1 MATKEG
7 GMHFDPGERTYADRL
22 KTNVSYNER
31 IKRNVLEITV
41 EKIDSDAEIIISENS
56 VVRVLKSIGMDIM
69 SQVEGYQVQ
78 YNGRTS
84 LISVWATEDLDLER
98 FCKAEAII
106 IGKGIVKGQIRPATR
121 RDVSL
126 TVSGLD
132 FNTPDSLIFEY
143 IQKFGATIVSNNVVY
158 SKYNEGPFKGKYNG
172 ERKYSV
178 NFTNGNMGTY
188 HFLDGAKIKIFYRG
202 NIRTCGRCHSS
213 SYYCPGK
220 GIAKD

>member
-1 MATKEG
+1 M
-7 GMHFDPGERTYADRL
+7 GELALFQFGLL
-22 KTNVSYNER
+22 KILTWR
-31 IKRNVLEITV
+31 
-41 EKIDSDAEIIISENS
+41 
-56 VVRVLKSIGMDIM
+56 
-69 SQVEGYQVQ
+69 
-78 YNGRTS
+78 
-84 LISVWATEDLDLER
+84 W

-106 IGKGIVKGQIRPATR
+106 IGKGIVTGQIRPAIR
-121 RDVSL
+121 KDVSL

-132 FNTPDSLIFEY
+132 FNTADSLIFEY

-188 HFLDGAKIKIFYRG
+188 HFLDGAKVKIFYRG

-213 SYYCPGK
+213 SYHCQSACGPKVFLMDHMKSLWTQIEFNPTNLELSSTVEKFYTSSRK
-220 GIAKD
+220 GNFRSG